1 MSAPATPT
9 LVPRGEGA
17 RAVGASVCGV
27 SHTRDGLP
35 NQDALALWHAG
46 AHERRCVV
54 AAVADGHGG
63 PRHFRSATGAR
74 FAVDAAADTLRG
86 FAAEWEAASP
96 EKQQQL
102 ASATLPEAIVAD
114 WSARV
119 RRHLEAQPI
128 QDAEWT
134 TLEGHSGVAGREH
147 VQAEPTLAYG
157 ATLIAALVT
166 SRQIVLLQVG
176 DGDAMLVAPDGK
188 AWHPIPKDARLT
200 GEFTTSICRSHAE
213 QDFRHAIMTVDGTA
227 SLLML
232 ATDGYSNSFR
242 TDADFLQVGT
252 DVLQMVRQ
260 DGVSGVEKQLPRIL
274 ADASTNGSGDDI
286 TVALVDLGANERN
299 ATTVRASSH
308 STLRASEVR
317 AELVSLRTQVQR
329 FRTAL
334 AAVAVIAV
342 VSLGWTFRA
351 QLVALAGS
359 VRHGVPKSVPHEIK
373 PGAAEP
379 GEAKPGEVKPGE
391 VSDGGSKA
399 SSASAKISVS
409 AKHSAQT
416 VKISAKVT
424 FTAAVEPSAI
434 GKGCATQET
443 LFAPGFPDLGS
454 ASQPLGATLVAGQ
467 PIQLNT
473 ITIAAPKDAKQR
485 KALQSPEAQASVE
498 LVCGGKSI
506 ARGAARIEA

>member
-1 MSAPATPT
+1 VVSVPSTPT
-9 LVPRGEGA
+9 SVPRAEGA

-35 NQDALALWHAG
+35 NQDALALWHSG

-74 FAVDAAADTLRG
+74 FAVDAATDTLRG

-102 ASATLPEAIVAD
+102 ASSTVPEAIVAD

-119 RRHLEAQPI
+119 RRHLESQPI

-134 TLEGHSGVAGREH
+134 TLESHSGVAAREH

-166 SRQIVLLQVG
+166 SRQIVLLQIG

-213 QDFRHAIMTVDGTA
+213 QDFRHAIVTVDGTA

-260 DGVSGVEKQLPRIL
+260 DGVSGVEKQLAKIL
-274 ADASTNGSGDDI
+274 EDASANGSGDDI
-286 TVALVDLGANERN
+286 TVALVSFGENERS
-299 ATTVRASSH
+299 ATTSRASAH

-317 AELVSLRTQVQR
+317 AELVSLRNQVQR
-329 FRTAL
+329 FKTAL

-351 QLVALAGS
+351 QLVALAES
-359 VRHGVPKSVPHEIK
+359 VSHGAPKSAPHEMK
-373 PGAAEP
+373 P
-379 GEAKPGEVKPGE
+379 GEAKPSETKPRDVKPGE

-399 SSASAKISVS
+399 PPPAK
-409 AKHSAQT
+409 K
-416 VKISAKVT
+416 
-424 FTAAVEPSAI
+424 
-434 GKGCATQET
+434 
-443 LFAPGFPDLGS
+443 
-454 ASQPLGATLVAGQ
+454 GATK
-467 PIQLNT
+467 P
-473 ITIAAPKDAKQR
+473 
-485 KALQSPEAQASVE
+485 
-498 LVCGGKSI
+498 
-506 ARGAARIEA
+506 

>member
-1 MSAPATPT
+1 MSRADS
-9 LVPRGEGA
+9 A

-35 NQDALALWHAG
+35 NQDALAISHAA

-74 FAVDAAADTLRG
+74 FAVDAATDTLRG

-102 ASATLPEAIVAD
+102 ASTTLPEAIVAD

-128 QDAEWT
+128 QDAEWA
-134 TLEGHSGVAGREH
+134 TLESHAGVAGREH
-147 VQAEPTLAYG
+147 VEAEPAFAYG

-166 SRQIVLLQVG
+166 SRHILLLQVG

-200 GEFTTSICRSHAE
+200 GEFTTSICRSNAE
-213 QDFRHAIMTVDGTA
+213 QDFRHAIVTADGTA

-260 DGVSGVEKQLPRIL
+260 DGVRGVEQQLPRIL
-274 ADASTNGSGDDI
+274 ADASANGSGDDI
-286 TVALVDLGANERN
+286 TVALIYLGEPEPRVAGGRVS
-299 ATTVRASSH
+299 AH

-317 AELVSLRTQVQR
+317 AELVSLRNQVQR

-351 QLVALAGS
+351 QLAALAES
-359 VRHGVPKSVPHEIK
+359 VGHGTPKTAPHEFTPGDGKPGDPKPGPPKFAPPKSGGAQ
-373 PGAAEP
+373 PGETKS
-379 GEAKPGEVKPGE
+379 GEAKPGETKPGEPKPGETKPRHVKPADEKPHEAKPGEVKPREAKPREAKPGE

-399 SSASAKISVS
+399 PA
-409 AKHSAQT
+409 
-416 VKISAKVT
+416 
-424 FTAAVEPSAI
+424 
-434 GKGCATQET
+434 
-443 LFAPGFPDLGS
+443 
-454 ASQPLGATLVAGQ
+454 
-467 PIQLNT
+467 
-473 ITIAAPKDAKQR
+473 
-485 KALQSPEAQASVE
+485 
-498 LVCGGKSI
+498 
-506 ARGAARIEA
+506 